1 MLADPK
7 HKPTP
12 PETHGLR
19 SDRPSPTPTTMIQK
33 ISRIAGW
40 LAFAFIAFVTI
51 SPIDDRPSI
60 AAPQIEHFA
69 AFALL
74 GLMLVMGY
82 PRRTLAIIV
91 MIAGSAFALE
101 ALQLLT
107 PDRHARL
114 LDAAV
119 KAVGGLCGIGAGR
132 ILQDQIDRFRKLPV
146 S

>member
-1 MLADPK
+1 
-7 HKPTP
+7 
-12 PETHGLR
+12 
-19 SDRPSPTPTTMIQK
+19 MIQK

-74 GLMLVMGY
+74 GLLLVMGY
-82 PRRTLAIIV
+82 PRRALAVVV
-91 MIAGSAFALE
+91 MIAASAYALE

-114 LDAAV
+114 LDATV

-132 ILQDQIDRFRKLPV
+132 ILLPLLQDQIDRFRKLPQQ
-146 S
+146 SAG